1 MDGGSGIPVS
11 KFGDAKA
18 PSTYHRTGG
27 GTSGTMYDSIFSSGG
42 NMVTPGDFDLISKPI
57 TEW

>member
-42 NMVTPGDFDLISKPI
+42 NMVTPGDFDRL
-57 TEW
+57 

>member
-27 GTSGTMYDSIFSSGG
+27 GTSGTMYDSIFSKAVETWIQ
-42 NMVTPGDFDLISKPI
+42 MLEILT
-57 TEW
+57 